1 LSFNSSGVGRLV
13 AGGTWSS
20 IRRFTQSWAEHHGKF
35 NESKIIRVEKGHGIS
50 EGGYDLWSGF
60 KIGSRIK

>member
-20 IRRFTQSWAEHHGKF
+20 IRRFTQSWAEHRGKF
-35 NESKIIRVEKGHGIS
+35 NESKIIRVAKGHEIIRVAKGHRIS
-50 EGGYDLWSGF
+50 EGGHDLW
-60 KIGSRIK
+60 